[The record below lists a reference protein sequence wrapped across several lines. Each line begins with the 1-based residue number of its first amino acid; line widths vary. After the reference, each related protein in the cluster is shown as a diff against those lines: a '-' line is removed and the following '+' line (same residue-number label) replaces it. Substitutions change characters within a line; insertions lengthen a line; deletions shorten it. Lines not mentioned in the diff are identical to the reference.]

1 MLLLTPPPPAFLLFQ
16 IDSTVAVTSVGI
28 DKFVLI
34 DRLAAHP
41 SDGSGGVFLRLTIP
55 TRSMALRACE
65 VGANGEHEL
74 TVTCY
79 SPLPP
84 SPGAAAAVAVAGGA
98 SGVARS
104 FSIVLSDGGAAQ
116 AVPGVALPSSQSQG
130 LLFPIGMA
138 GGGGG
143 DAAMMG

>member
-1 MLLLTPPPPAFLLFQ
+1 M
-16 IDSTVAVTSVGI
+16 TSVGI

-34 DRLAAHP
+34 DRLSAHS
-41 SDGSGGVFLRLTIP
+41 SDGSGGGVFLRLTIP

-65 VGANGEHEL
+65 MGANGEHEL

-79 SPLPP
+79 TPLPSP
-84 SPGAAAAVAVAGGA
+84 SAVVMAGG
-98 SGVARS
+98 VAKS

-130 LLFPIGMA
+130 LLFPIAMT

-143 DAAMMG
+143 GEAAMMG